1 MAQDHHPRR
10 LHLVITQPES
20 ITDATRRAAL
30 VTWLDAAW
38 VDRRDAMYALKRLT
52 ISMQEAG
59 MALPA
64 LYVYGGPLW
73 NMALTKRNIENI
85 RQPILD
91 RFRRQPEHPFL
102 QAQVVGFEHHR
113 PLIVRPPILTTL
125 ETWDERNSLVSRT
138 SLLAPPPPP
147 PPPPQPAPPQPAPS
161 AASSNFGDEFME
173 DARGHSS
180 SPSFQPSSDAGR
192 LPLDDDFGLG
202 AGPIDL
208 DLSDDELPAR
218 PDDFAAIEDD
228 ISMASID
235 NAAHDALDRIRN
247 GEWLNDIAIENTLQ
261 ALLALQPIDAVAV
274 NPVTSTLPRALVAR
288 LQRPRVLSLFLPLY
302 YSNHW
307 TLFVLFSQS
316 QAVTFYDSLPSGT
329 SPGLV
334 ARLEGVQQ
342 GLLQD
347 FDFDLVAAAEAG
359 TAECPRQMNGD
370 DCGVA
375 VVVNALYVLAGRP
388 LPSSHHCDF
397 SFWRQVFIALLVN
410 DEPVNTLLLPE
421 HLAEPTVALVQ
432 EPERPDRPLSV
443 TEYLE
448 WDAQEQTRRRDRL
461 RQTADAMADFVTST
475 QSRAS
480 IVAEIVAV
488 LSALCPEESPV
499 LGELGF
505 ERENT
510 NNALTCLR
518 ACIEP
523 NQEAERLLQRQLDT
537 VNQRVAA
544 LEECR
549 DKLRVLLHQYE
560 QDHADLLALVGRVEQ
575 ASVLIRERSDAV
587 SLV

>member
-1 MAQDHHPRR
+1 
-10 LHLVITQPES
+10 
-20 ITDATRRAAL
+20 
-30 VTWLDAAW
+30 
-38 VDRRDAMYALKRLT
+38 MYTLKRLT
-52 ISMQEAG
+52 TSMQKAG

-73 NMALTKRNIENI
+73 NLALTKRNISDAQ
-85 RQPILD
+85 RLILD
-91 RFRRQPEHPFL
+91 RFRQQPGHPF
-102 QAQVVGFEHHR
+102 QQTQVVGFEHRR
-113 PLIVRPPILTTL
+113 PLVVRPPILTTL
-125 ETWDERNSLVSRT
+125 ETWGQRNGLVSRT
-138 SLLAPPPPP
+138 SLLAHPPLP

-180 SPSFQPSSDAGR
+180 SPLVQPSSDAGH
-192 LPLDDDFGLG
+192 LPLDDDFVLG

-218 PDDFAAIEDD
+218 PDDFVAIEEDM
-228 ISMASID
+228 SVVSID
-235 NAAHDALDRIRN
+235 SGAQNALDRIRN
-247 GEWLNDIAIENTLQ
+247 REWLNDIAIDNTLQ
-261 ALLALQPIDAVAV
+261 ALLVLQPIDAVAV

-288 LQRPRVLSLFLPLY
+288 LQRPRVLSLFLPLHH
-302 YSNHW
+302 SNHW
-307 TLFVLFSQS
+307 TLFVLSSQS
-316 QAVTFYDSLPSGT
+316 QAVTFYDSLPSAA
-329 SPGLV
+329 SPDLV

-342 GLLQD
+342 GLLRD
-347 FDFDLVAAAEAG
+347 FDFDLVAAAKAG
-359 TAECPRQMNGD
+359 TAQCPRQMNGD

-388 LPSSHHCDF
+388 LPSSQHCNF
-397 SFWRQVFIALLVN
+397 SSWRQVFVALLVN

-432 EPERPDRPLSV
+432 DPERPDRSLSV

-475 QSRAS
+475 QSRVS
-480 IVAEIVAV
+480 IVAEMVAV
-488 LSALCPEESPV
+488 LRALCPEESPV
-499 LGELGF
+499 LGDLGF

-510 NNALTCLR
+510 NNALTSLR

-523 NQEAERLLQRQLDT
+523 SQEAEQLLQRQLDT
-537 VNQRVAA
+537 VDQRVVA

-549 DKLRVLLHQYE
+549 GKLRVLLHQYE
-560 QDHADLLALVGRVEQ
+560 QDLADLRALVGRVER
-575 ASVLIRERSDAV
+575 AAVLIRERSDAV